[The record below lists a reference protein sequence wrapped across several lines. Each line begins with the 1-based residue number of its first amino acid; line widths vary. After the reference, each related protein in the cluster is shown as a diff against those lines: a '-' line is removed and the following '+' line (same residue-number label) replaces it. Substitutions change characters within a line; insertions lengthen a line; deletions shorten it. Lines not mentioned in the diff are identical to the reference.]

1 MVNKLVHV
9 LRGQTP
15 LVLGVAERETAGINT
30 LKEAPRQSGA
40 SPAEVKPKRCEAVKT
55 GISCGREVL
64 DAGLDP
70 PPSQPLH
77 PVLLLALAGA

>member
-15 LVLGVAERETAGINT
+15 QVLGVAERETVGINT

-40 SPAEVKPKRCEAVKT
+40 SPAEVKPKRCKAVKT
-55 GISCGREVL
+55 GIS
-64 DAGLDP
+64 
-70 PPSQPLH
+70 
-77 PVLLLALAGA
+77 